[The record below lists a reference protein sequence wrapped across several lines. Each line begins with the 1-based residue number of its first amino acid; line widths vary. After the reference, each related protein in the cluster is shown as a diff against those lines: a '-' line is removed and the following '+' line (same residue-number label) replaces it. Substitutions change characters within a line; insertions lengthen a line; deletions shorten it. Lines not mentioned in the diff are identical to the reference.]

1 MPKNPKALP
10 SVDFSSWV
18 ARGEN
23 PGGMVAQ
30 TSNGTIHEGRGGDG
44 SQYRFGGRADGGWN
58 EDPMPR
64 DPMTGGYAIGIGPAP
79 KADPV
84 FVRRRR
90 G

>member
-10 SVDFSSWV
+10 SMDFSALV

-30 TSNGTIHEGRGGDG
+30 TSNGTFHEGRGGDG
-44 SQYRFGGRADGGWN
+44 ETGRWDRHADGGWSEN
-58 EDPMPR
+58 DPMPR
-64 DPMTGGYAIGIGPAP
+64 DPMSGGGYGIGPAP